1 MGYGESSV
9 MRASAAVRFIGYHSV
24 DAPECA
30 HALRESQTPA
40 VASGFHND
48 VSKLGHCFTI
58 VQNSGVLVNK

>member
-9 MRASAAVRFIGYHSV
+9 MRASAAVVFIGYHSV

-30 HALRESQTPA
+30 

-48 VSKLGHCFTI
+48 VSELGHCFTI
-58 VQNSGVLVNK
+58 VQNTGVLVTK